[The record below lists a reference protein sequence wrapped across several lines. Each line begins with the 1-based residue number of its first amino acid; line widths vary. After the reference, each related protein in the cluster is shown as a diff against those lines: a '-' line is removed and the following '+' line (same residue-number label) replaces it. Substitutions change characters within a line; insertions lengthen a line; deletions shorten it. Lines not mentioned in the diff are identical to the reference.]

1 MLYNKL
7 IILLLLSLGVQISF
21 AQKRDDGVFF
31 IKKDQIVKFHTIGD
45 LENLRKG
52 ELIKIYQDRVR
63 EIITV
68 IPFLS
73 LTNEPDVRLD
83 DLGIK
88 EDSDHIKILKKN
100 TEAIQEALITTEES
114 IEELIAYADT
124 EKIIWT
130 ILYYEDV
137 IKKMRIGANGSF

>member
-1 MLYNKL
+1 MFYYKL
-7 IILLLLSLGVQISF
+7 TIYLFLLLTIQVSF
-21 AQKRDDGVFF
+21 GQNRNDNVFF
-31 IKKDQIVKFHTIGD
+31 IKKDQITKFHTIND
-45 LENLRKG
+45 LENLKKG
-52 ELIKIYQDRVR
+52 DLIKIYQDRVR

-73 LTNEPDVRLD
+73 LTNEPDVSLK

-88 EDSDHIKILKKN
+88 EDANHIKILKKN
-100 TEAIQEALITTEES
+100 TEAIQQALTATEAS

-137 IKKMRIGANGSF
+137 IKKMRIGTNGGF